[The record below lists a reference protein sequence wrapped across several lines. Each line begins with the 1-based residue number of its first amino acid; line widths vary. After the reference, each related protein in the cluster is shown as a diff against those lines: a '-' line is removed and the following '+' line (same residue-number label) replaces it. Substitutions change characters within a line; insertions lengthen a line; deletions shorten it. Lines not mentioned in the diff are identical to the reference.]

1 MQFARKSWAL
11 GASLLVCLACASA
24 PSAPAPGK
32 ATLFG
37 DLKLVPRDGVHM
49 PASSDGAYGDRRLR
63 DVELVDYQ
71 RPGFAVVWLDGAPA
85 SASDA
90 RLTIRANEFETR
102 LEPAWTAL
110 QSGGTL
116 TVVNASPDAHTVS
129 CPSLGLLQ
137 RLAPGGE
144 LPLRVGETG
153 AHGLF
158 LLDQPQIEGG
168 VFAAPGPFAVPTQ
181 TGQFELRD
189 VPPGLVRVHAWHP
202 RFPPVARS
210 VDVGADQTVRI
221 DLEMGVGRGED
232 ETP

>member
-1 MQFARKSWAL
+1 MQFARKTWAL

-24 PSAPAPGK
+24 PSAPTPGR

-49 PASSDGAYGDRRLR
+49 PASNDGAYGDRRLR

-85 SASDA
+85 PGTGA

-102 LEPAWTAL
+102 LEPAWAAL
-110 QSGGTL
+110 ASGGTVTL
-116 TVVNASPDAHTVS
+116 VNASPEAHTVS
-129 CPSLGLLQ
+129 CPSLGLVQ
-137 RLAPGGE
+137 RLAPGDE
-144 LPLRVGETG
+144 LALRVAEVG

-181 TGQFELRD
+181 TGRFELRD
-189 VPPGLVRVHAWHP
+189 VAPGAARVHAWHP
-202 RFPPVARS
+202 RFPPVERS
-210 VDVGADQTVRI
+210 VDVAADQTLRI
-221 DLEMGVGRGED
+221 DLEMGVGRGGD
-232 ETP
+232 PTP